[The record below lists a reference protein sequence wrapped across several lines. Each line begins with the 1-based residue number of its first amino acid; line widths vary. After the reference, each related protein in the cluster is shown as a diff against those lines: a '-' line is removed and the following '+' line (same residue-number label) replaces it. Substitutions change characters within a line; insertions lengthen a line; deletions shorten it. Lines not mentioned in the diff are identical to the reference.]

1 MFNDKYLPIILQEVS
16 NIREKYGLNADS
28 PICDYIFT
36 ILQNECVLLEWPE
49 EKQLDLDGFSTE
61 KVINGQIETVVY
73 INSAK
78 NKEKQNFC
86 AAHELGHRHKL
97 ECQLKDAFPNDIF
110 ILSTIETVMNR
121 FAAELMMPAKD
132 FSERSREL
140 YKECLGK
147 MGGKDVI
154 YLKKLLA
161 AIIELMDFYYV
172 PYKAVVIRF
181 EEMKVFSCRVSE
193 FLQGYEKTDEGKDII
208 NAIISERGITRLQ
221 IPDRKVQYSVHLEK
235 LHDIVSDIRITKY
248 MGTEELR
255 RYLKVMGITHEDIQ
269 LIENMKKIEEEVI
282 DIEDIEDEKP
292 DD

>member
-1 MFNDKYLPIILQEVS
+1 MFDDKYLSIILQEVD
-16 NIREKYGLNADS
+16 NIRKKYRLNANS

-36 ILQNECVLLEWPE
+36 ILQNECILVEWPE
-49 EKQLDLDGFSTE
+49 EQQLDLDGFSSE
-61 KVINGQIETVVY
+61 KVINGQLKTIVY

-86 AAHELGHRHKL
+86 AAHELGHRYKL
-97 ECQLKDAFPNDIF
+97 ESQLKDAFPYDIF
-110 ILSTIETVMNR
+110 NSSTIEDIMNR
-121 FAAELMMPAKD
+121 FAAELMMPAQD
-132 FSERSREL
+132 FSKRSREL
-140 YKECLGK
+140 YKKCIGRENSRN
-147 MGGKDVI
+147 VI

-181 EEMKVFSCRVSE
+181 EEMEIFDCSVSE
-193 FLQGYEKTDEGKDII
+193 FLQNYEKTDEGKDII
-208 NAIISERGITRLQ
+208 NAIISERGITRLR

-235 LHDIVSDIRITKY
+235 VRDIVSDTRITKY

-255 RYLKVMGITHEDIQ
+255 RYLKVMGIMDEDIK
-269 LIENMKKIEEEVI
+269 LVENMKKIEAEVI
-282 DIEDIEDEKP
+282 EIRDEKP